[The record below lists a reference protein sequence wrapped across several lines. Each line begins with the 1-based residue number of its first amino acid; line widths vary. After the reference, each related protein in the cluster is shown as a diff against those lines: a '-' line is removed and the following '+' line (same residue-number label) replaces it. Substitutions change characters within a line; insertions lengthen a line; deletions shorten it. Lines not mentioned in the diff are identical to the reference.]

1 MNRVK
6 VLWLALWIGLCI
18 TCKVSAIEYFEV
30 KRASQMETVKVAF
43 LADIHL
49 HDIFANLHDVDNIE
63 LPKDVTSKQPLL
75 MRSMLAQLHSTR
87 LFNENY
93 FVFLH
98 VLDELAEKKI
108 KLVALPGVFT
118 DDGQPI
124 TVRALARILGH
135 YEKKYGMRFFAIPG
149 NHDPV
154 KPYTTPAGKADFLT
168 AQGKEFGVY
177 SYPQF
182 FKPS

>member
-1 MNRVK
+1 MIKVK

-30 KRASQMETVKVAF
+30 KSAPQMETVKVAF

-49 HDIFANLHDVDNIE
+49 HDIFTNLHDVDNIE

-98 VLDELAEKKI
+98 VLDELAEKKN
-108 KLVALPGVFT
+108 KTSRLT
-118 DDGQPI
+118 W
-124 TVRALARILGH
+124 
-135 YEKKYGMRFFAIPG
+135 RF
-149 NHDPV
+149 
-154 KPYTTPAGKADFLT
+154 Y
-168 AQGKEFGVY
+168 
-177 SYPQF
+177 
-182 FKPS
+182 